1 MDLAAQGPQLRR
13 PRGRPGQAH
22 LLTSLRRANVT
33 PPRDVTA
40 TGIRGE
46 ENCWFSAQ
54 HIGSRAALGRL
65 PPKTLGYT
73 GAGRHRAHLD
83 PSHGGRRA
91 LQHGLPAARVPGGF
105 YRAPHRARASTGGR
119 LHSHTGI
126 VSAIR
131 GNSRCRDVK
140 CISAYDHAGAVPRQ
154 LRRDA
159 VMTAAKLITAMERL

>member
-1 MDLAAQGPQLRR
+1 MNRLAHGLGAQGPQLRR

-65 PPKTLGYT
+65 PTKTLDTPVRADT
-73 GAGRHRAHLD
+73 GLTLTHHMA
-83 PSHGGRRA
+83 
-91 LQHGLPAARVPGGF
+91 
-105 YRAPHRARASTGGR
+105 
-119 LHSHTGI
+119 
-126 VSAIR
+126 
-131 GNSRCRDVK
+131 
-140 CISAYDHAGAVPRQ
+140 
-154 LRRDA
+154 DA
-159 VMTAAKLITAMERL
+159 VRCGTACRRPESRAGFIELHIEQGPVLEAAYIPTPAS